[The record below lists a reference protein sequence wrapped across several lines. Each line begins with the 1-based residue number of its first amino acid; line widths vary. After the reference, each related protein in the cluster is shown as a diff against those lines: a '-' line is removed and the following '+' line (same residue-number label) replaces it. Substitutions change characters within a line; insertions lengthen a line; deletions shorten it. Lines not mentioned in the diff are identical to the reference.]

1 MTISVSFADTSNE
14 ESVYKLYTQWN
25 PKPVSCQLDK
35 YIVAVQSG
43 STLSMDAL
51 HWTIGECE
59 RIVGTARTGM
69 ICQDWHYLPR
79 ISSVSQLYR
88 PTSNIFFS

>member
-1 MTISVSFADTSNE
+1 MTIFGSFADTSNE
-14 ESVYKLYTQWN
+14 ESVYMQWN

-35 YIVAVQSG
+35 YTVAVQSG

-59 RIVGTARTGM
+59 RIVETARTGM

-79 ISSVSQLYR
+79 TSSVSQLYR